1 MSRFGGGRSERRERS
16 GGEGRSSYRGGSR
29 GGERSGGRSY
39 GKGNKGGGSQFTPI
53 GSITTKKGT
62 PDRVVDDLR
71 SDKLGL
77 WWEVYLP
84 KGVDSI
90 TLKRGQRVYIGLG
103 SFSDKA
109 PNFVV
114 GSVSLPPEEDDR
126 GSRRGRDDEDSD
138 QD

>member
-1 MSRFGGGRSERRERS
+1 MSRFGGGRSERRESR
-16 GGEGRSSYRGGSR
+16 GEGRSSGGYRGGNR
-29 GGERSGGRSY
+29 GRSY
-39 GKGNKGGGSQFTPI
+39 GGGRGKGNSGSQFTSI

-71 SDKLGL
+71 AEKLGL

-90 TLKRGQRVYIGLG
+90 TLNRGQRVYIGLG

-109 PNFVV
+109 PDFVV
-114 GSVSLPPEEDDR
+114 GSVSLPPEEDGGSR
-126 GSRRGRDDEDSD
+126 SSRRGRDDEDSD
-138 QD
+138 RD